1 MTKSTS
7 SVNGGAMPKF
17 DRADIMARA
26 WSMFR
31 ETYSYPSMKFSS
43 IGWKCFGSC
52 VRRAWAEAKE
62 VARFAAIPAP
72 EKAARITAL
81 QDAIR
86 FASFGENWAQAR
98 HEISAARAEI
108 ALLSSPNPTA
118 VHFS

>member
-1 MTKSTS
+1 MKTNAI
-7 SVNGGAMPKF
+7 SVSGGAMPKF
-17 DRADIMARA
+17 DRAAIMARA

-31 ETYSYPSMKFSS
+31 ETYSYPSIPFAS

-52 VRRAWAEAKE
+52 VRRAWAEARE
-62 VARFAAIPAP
+62 AARVAAIPAP

-108 ALLSSPNPTA
+108 AALSA
-118 VHFS
+118 